1 MNRRWGQVSNISTR
15 LAKSF
20 SSHAPSDSQ
29 LTCCSSPYVRIRC
42 RVAAIDLNFDAS
54 SSELQ
59 DDATS
64 GGNGHAAST
73 GAAGAGADPS
83 GADFDESGPGGSYTY
98 SVSQVLPTPFRPL
111 FSFEHFNRMQT
122 ACFEGAFLQS
132 TNMVVAAPT
141 GRISHELTA

>member
-1 MNRRWGQVSNISTR
+1 VF
-15 LAKSF
+15 AF
-20 SSHAPSDSQ
+20 
-29 LTCCSSPYVRIRC
+29 
-42 RVAAIDLNFDAS
+42 VAETDLNFDAS

-59 DDATS
+59 DDAAS
-64 GGNGHAAST
+64 GGNGHAAAAA

-83 GADFDESGPGGSYTY
+83 AADFDESGPSGSYTY
-98 SVSQVLPTPFRPL
+98 SVSQVLPAPFRPL

-141 GRISHELTA
+141 GRISHELDDKGAAGQILA